1 MSTSEA
7 ALTDFDVWLREK
19 YARIGSFTMFVVL
32 LQIKDTSVMP
42 QCSTYFHV
50 IGTEIDWAEMTI
62 LLAGAGYDW
71 QGAVFFADE
80 GGGKGP
86 LDNVTA
92 RVKQRALEQAIDKD
106 RLHINKGEFFD
117 AWGRR
122 MRIDEVSP
130 S

>member
-7 ALTDFDVWLREK
+7 ATTDFDVWLRETFH
-19 YARIGSFTMFVVL
+19 RLGSFTAFVVL
-32 LQIKDTSVMP
+32 LHIKDTTVSP

-50 IGTEIDWAEMTI
+50 IGTDIDWAGMTI
-62 LLAGAGYDW
+62 LLAGSGYDW

-106 RLHINKGEFFD
+106 RLHINRGEFFD
-117 AWGRR
+117 PWGRR
-122 MRIDEVSP
+122 MRIDEVDGT
-130 S
+130 